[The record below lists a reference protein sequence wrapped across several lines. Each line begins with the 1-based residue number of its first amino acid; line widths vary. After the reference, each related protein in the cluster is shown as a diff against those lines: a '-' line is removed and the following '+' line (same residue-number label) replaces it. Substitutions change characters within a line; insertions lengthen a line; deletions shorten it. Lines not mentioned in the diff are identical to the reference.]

1 MLGLSGGIARSF
13 HVRFFLLVQPGVRH
27 VCDFQ
32 WSTLLLVCW
41 QLYIHYIRR
50 RFPYRKRNA

>member
-41 QLYIHYIRR
+41 QLYTLHRR
-50 RFPYRKRNA
+50 RFPYRQRDA